1 MHENI
6 YWDSKFTRLKSPPVW
21 FPFINPSK
29 CLSHCVTCAQKNTDY
44 VSTLSVHHIT
54 WCCARANIPDFN
66 LIFGLSATVY
76 NKLPQTLFKFWEYLR
91 VCFVNFSALWGID
104 WVHAVEWSLVSREYK
119 ITSFMCL
126 ASWQGSTKAGI
137 SYPFFFSI

>member
-1 MHENI
+1 MKI
-6 YWDSKFTRLKSPPVW
+6 YIDILNLQRLKFPPVW
-21 FPFINPSK
+21 FPCINPSK

-44 VSTLSVHHIT
+44 VSMSPVHHIT
-54 WCCARANIPDFN
+54 WCCSRANTPEETGFLLTY

-76 NKLPQTLFKFWEYLR
+76 NKLPQTLYNFWEYL
-91 VCFVNFSALWGID
+91 VNFSALWGFD

-137 SYPFFFSI
+137 S